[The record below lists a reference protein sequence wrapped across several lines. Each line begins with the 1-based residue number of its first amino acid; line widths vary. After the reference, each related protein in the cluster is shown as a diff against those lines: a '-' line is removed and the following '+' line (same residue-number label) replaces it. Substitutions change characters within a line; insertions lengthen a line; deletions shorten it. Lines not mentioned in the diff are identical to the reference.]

1 MAENLSRMLDSL
13 KKNSFLVI
21 GRAGMDFYADPP
33 GTEVEL
39 ATQFIT
45 ALGGSSANI
54 AVAITRQD
62 GAAALVTSVSDDA
75 VGRYVRNQLAHYGI
89 DDCHVR
95 TVAGQCRTSLA
106 VVETRLENC
115 QNVIYRNNAADFEM
129 NGDDIEGID
138 FSRFG
143 ALIATG
149 TCFAAEP
156 SRGATFTAFETA
168 KANGL
173 PVILDLDYRPYSW
186 PSPADAGAIGLR
198 AAQTCDLVVG
208 NDEEFATLAGGVEAG
223 KALAR
228 QLAQE
233 HGALVV
239 YKMGEHGSVTF
250 TGEDTI
256 ETGIFRVEALKPTGS
271 GDAFLGNFVSAL
283 AGGFSLRD
291 SLLRASAA
299 AAMVVADVGCSR
311 AMPDRDRLDK
321 FMQSHNGAT

>member
-1 MAENLSRMLDSL
+1 
-13 KKNSFLVI
+13 
-21 GRAGMDFYADPP
+21 MDFYADPP
-33 GTEVEL
+33 GTEVEDG
-39 ATQFIT
+39 TQFIT

-54 AVAITRQD
+54 AVAITRQ
-62 GAAALVTSVSDDA
+62 GGKAALVTALSDDA

-89 DDCHVR
+89 DARHVR

-115 QNVIYRNNAADFEM
+115 QSVIYRNNAADFEM
-129 NGDDIEGID
+129 NGDDIDAVD
-138 FSRFG
+138 FSQYG

-156 SRGATFTAFETA
+156 SRAATFTAFERA
-168 KANGL
+168 SAAGL

-198 AAQTCDLVVG
+198 AAQVCDLVVG

-223 KALAR
+223 KTLAR
-228 QLAQE
+228 QLARE

-239 YKMGEHGSVTF
+239 YKMGENGSVTF
-250 TGEDTI
+250 TGNETI

-271 GDAFLGNFVSAL
+271 GDAFLGNLVSAL
-283 AGGFSLRD
+283 ANGFSLQE
-291 SLLRASAA
+291 SLVRGSAA
-299 AAMVVADVGCSR
+299 AAIVVADVGCSR
-311 AMPDRDRLDK
+311 AMPDHDRLET
-321 FMQSHNGAT
+321 FMLSHNGIT